1 MTQRTEPSVG
11 STSAFD
17 FLGFGGKKT
26 AVKTPDQL
34 VNEALQGFKDAA
46 QKMEDAQKAI
56 DVQVAEHEAEI
67 EKRQKALEQ
76 ANESKSHLGRVA
88 ARFKELLA

>member
-17 FLGFGGKKT
+17 FLGFGGKK